1 MATIVSLLVGALV
14 AASALGFMDEG
25 RAHGEGAGDIARARE
40 RARRSFRRARRSVER
55 ARALVERGLAE
66 HGVVTSRRRA
76 ERERIERAMPEAFGA
91 LAISL
96 GSGFSLAQ
104 AMQYVGGRSEEPVR
118 TEFLHASALMTCGVS
133 SVDALD
139 ELVARLNAPALD
151 LVVLALKVSRKTGA
165 SLTGLLSEAAGLV
178 GERIELARNLEVKTA
193 QVRMSA
199 RLVAGMP
206 VIMVGFLSLVSR
218 DFRAGVATG
227 PGIGSLAVAL
237 ALNIAAWLVIRK
249 IMQVDV

>member
-1 MATIVSLLVGALV
+1 M
-14 AASALGFMDEG
+14 
-25 RAHGEGAGDIARARE
+25 
-40 RARRSFRRARRSVER
+40 
-55 ARALVERGLAE
+55 
-66 HGVVTSRRRA
+66 
-76 ERERIERAMPEAFGA
+76 
-91 LAISL
+91 
-96 GSGFSLAQ
+96 
-104 AMQYVGGRSEEPVR
+104 R

-165 SLTGLLSEAAGLV
+165 SLTGLLSEASGLV

-218 DFRAGVATG
+218 DF
-227 PGIGSLAVAL
+227 
-237 ALNIAAWLVIRK
+237 
-249 IMQVDV
+249 